1 MLFTVFPETPEKYYY
16 NCRDLINCYSMEVE
30 IDTNIDIPMPSV
42 PSVPAAVESLK
53 QTAKQTAIVVDN
65 EDEEGPLGTT
75 NVCLNLE

>member
-42 PSVPAAVESLK
+42 PSVPAVASLK
-53 QTAKQTAIVVDN
+53 QAAKQTAIVVDN